1 MKRRKL
7 IRIKREI
14 QDNLF
19 SAVRSAKEEIYG
31 EIQNINNTI
40 WESKKRVNGVLDRC
54 NNVEELL
61 NNIDFTLTGT
71 INDITDDF
79 SDLLV
84 NVEKK
89 YHDNIIYTGESIFNK
104 YGLKGLNSNC
114 VDLCKFE
121 FTKYDKDWII
131 KESDNLVYEAEM
143 EVRDY
148 IIEDAKGFSNSPCSF
163 DYKISEYKKL
173 AKQMF
178 SEGIDHLAESIL
190 QKVIEYYIVE
200 LVDNIKITKKCFDLL
215 IDRNADLSKQ
225 LCDGKVDIKNDS
237 NVEKGSAMDSDSQ
250 DILKINFISS
260 ASSGKSTL
268 INALLNTELLPS
280 ENKACTATIC
290 KILNNDT
297 MDHYEATC
305 YADDGITEIYPRQ
318 IITLD
323 SMKEFNSNGKV
334 TYIDIE
340 GSVPAIPSDKIRL
353 CLRDTPGPNNSRDEK
368 YSRFTNNIIKG
379 TNSVVIFVM
388 NAKQIAIKDDEQLL
402 RTISNEMRQG
412 GKQARDRF
420 IFVINKCDALDEEKG
435 ETVDKL
441 LQSVREYL
449 NEFDITEPT
458 LIPTSARMAL
468 LIRKNMRGEGLS
480 RNERNTLNDIND
492 FIEVKELH
500 FEEFATLTPT
510 VKENLQDKIREYSCD
525 EYKREF
531 EALIHTGI
539 PAVEATI
546 AEYID
551 KYAYPMKVKDA
562 IKDIVNRLDEI
573 NMKAEFEKSIAID
586 KEQLSKVREQ
596 IKIAKDKNNQGKYLY
611 DEYKGKIN
619 EFKLDSSNE
628 SEAQYNVEREL
639 NQMIRPYDG
648 KSKIDKRDADYM
660 VSDFQH
666 RLEDYQRDCECRLN
680 REIENKIFGECKKLL
695 EDYSYLVKSIIDNI
709 EIENFDFNKIR
720 AFDSIKISNLYD
732 IQCRNEHVR
741 YRSETRVKDNPERR
755 GFTGFFKFW
764 KKKQISYTV
773 NVEDGIDVDVRAIIV
788 NIMSS
793 FSSSIKRNISDMFKQ
808 ANDQVEEYKTVF
820 NENIDLLN
828 TEITNILEK
837 LDYDTKESSILEERV
852 KENQTL
858 ANWFN
863 EKDKAIR
870 QVLEF

>member
-1 MKRRKL
+1 MTEFYIGYNPYLVECVFKKNGKELTVGKIASRSKNHRLQALLGESSNWDGLLKEIDGSCDDNKVRITFRGRK
-7 IRIKREI
+7 
-14 QDNLF
+14 
-19 SAVRSAKEEIYG
+19 
-31 EIQNINNTI
+31 
-40 WESKKRVNGVLDRC
+40 
-54 NNVEELL
+54 
-61 NNIDFTLTGT
+61 IDF
-71 INDITDDF
+71 DD
-79 SDLLV
+79 LKYAL
-84 NVEKK
+84 NV
-89 YHDNIIYTGESIFNK
+89 Y
-104 YGLKGLNSNC
+104 KGK
-114 VDLCKFE
+114 DKFE
-121 FTKYDKDWII
+121 LQF
-131 KESDNLVYEAEM
+131 EEA
-143 EVRDY
+143 
-148 IIEDAKGFSNSPCSF
+148 
-163 DYKISEYKKL
+163 
-173 AKQMF
+173 
-178 SEGIDHLAESIL
+178 
-190 QKVIEYYIVE
+190 
-200 LVDNIKITKKCFDLL
+200 
-215 IDRNADLSKQ
+215 
-225 LCDGKVDIKNDS
+225 KNDS
-237 NVEKGSAMDSDSQ
+237 DISKELDEIMLDIKGKNIPEFNVKNEKGKDIFDSYNEAKNGIFEVSV
-250 DILKINFISS
+250 I
-260 ASSGKSTL
+260 ATMSSGKSTL

-480 RNERNTLNDIND
+480 RNERNTLNEIKD

>member
-40 WESKKRVNGVLDRC
+40 GESKKRVNDVLDRC

-104 YGLKGLNSNC
+104 YGLKGLNSDC

-237 NVEKGSAMDSDSQ
+237 NVGKGSAMDSDSQ

-290 KILNNDT
+290 KILDNDT

-318 IITLD
+318 TITLD

-353 CLRDTPGPNNSRDEK
+353 CLRDTPGPNNSRDENH
-368 YSRFTNNIIKG
+368 SRLTNNIIKG
-379 TNSVVIFVM
+379 TNSVVLYVM
-388 NAKQIAIKDDEQLL
+388 NATQIAIKDDEQLL

-695 EDYSYLVKSIIDNI
+695 EDYSYMVKSIIDNI

-773 NVEDGIDVDVRAIIV
+773 DVEDGIDVDVRAIIV

-837 LDYDTKESSILEERV
+837 LDSDTKESSVLEERV
-852 KENQTL
+852 KENQEL
-858 ANWFN
+858 AKWFN
-863 EKDKAIR
+863 KKDKAIR
-870 QVLEF
+870 KVLEF

>member
-290 KILNNDT
+290 KILDNDT

-353 CLRDTPGPNNSRDEK
+353 CLRDTPGPNNSRDENH
-368 YSRFTNNIIKG
+368 SRLTNNIIKG
-379 TNSVVIFVM
+379 TNSVVLYVM
-388 NAKQIAIKDDEQLL
+388 NATQIAIKDDEQLL